1 MSEAPQQHAGNSA
14 KPRLSVT
21 VFSDYICPFCYVG
34 DARLDKLRDD
44 YELDVDW
51 CFFEI
56 HPENPAE
63 GKPVEELGY
72 PPEQWKRMMAN
83 LEQMARD
90 DGLALAPRTFTTNSH
105 SALLLAQATRTLAPQ
120 AFDGLHKRLF
130 ETYFAERQ
138 NIGDRDVLRKIA
150 IECAIRED
158 VVEQAWSDPIYEQH
172 LRDQSWRA
180 AQVGVQGVPAFLFG
194 RYMVAGAVPA
204 QTLVRAAHYVLYE
217 ASDEEDEA

>member
-1 MSEAPQQHAGNSA
+1 MPEAQVHHTGDGD

-21 VFSDYICPFCYVG
+21 VFSDYICPFCYIG
-34 DARLDKLRDD
+34 DARLGKLRDG

-56 HPENPAE
+56 HPDNPAE

-72 PPEQWKRMMAN
+72 PPEQWQRMMAN

-105 SALLLAQATRTLAPQ
+105 SALLLAEATRSLAPE

-130 ETYFAERQ
+130 EAYFAERQ
-138 NIGDRDVLRKIA
+138 NIGDRGVLRKIA
-150 IECAIRED
+150 TECAIPGS
-158 VVEQAWSDPIYEQH
+158 VVEQAWSELSYEQR

-180 AQVGVQGVPAFLFG
+180 AQIGVQGVPAFLFG
-194 RYMVAGAVPA
+194 RHMVSGAVPA
-204 QTLVRAAHYVLYE
+204 ETLFRAAEFSLNE
-217 ASDEEDEA
+217 ASDEESVA

>member
-1 MSEAPQQHAGNSA
+1 MPEAQEHHTGNGA

-34 DARLDKLRDD
+34 DARLDKLRDG

-56 HPENPAE
+56 HPDNPAE

-72 PPEQWKRMMAN
+72 PPEQWQRMMAN

-90 DGLALAPRTFTTNSH
+90 DGLPLATRTFTTNSH
-105 SALLLAQATRTLAPQ
+105 SALLLAEATRRLAPE

-130 ETYFAERQ
+130 EAYFAESQ
-138 NIGDRDVLRKIA
+138 NIGDRNVLQKVAAECGIA
-150 IECAIRED
+150 ED
-158 VVEQAWSDPIYEQH
+158 VVEQAWNDPVYEQR

-180 AQVGVQGVPAFLFG
+180 AQIGVQGVPAFLFG

-204 QTLVRAAHYVLYE
+204 ETLYRAAETVLKE
-217 ASDEEDEA
+217 ASSEEGEA

>member
-1 MSEAPQQHAGNSA
+1 MPEAQEHDDAGGA

-34 DARLDKLRDD
+34 DARLDKLRDA

-56 HPENPAE
+56 HPDNPAE

-72 PPEQWKRMMAN
+72 PPEQWQRMMAN
-83 LEQMARD
+83 LEQMAKV

-105 SALLLAQATRTLAPQ
+105 SAILLAEATRSLAPE
-120 AFDGLHKRLF
+120 AFEALHKRLF
-130 ETYFAERQ
+130 EAYFAERQ

-150 IECAIRED
+150 TECAISEE
-158 VVEQAWSDPIYEQH
+158 VVEQAWGDPMYEQR

-180 AQVGVQGVPAFLFG
+180 AQIGVQGVPAFLFG

-204 QTLVRAAHYVLYE
+204 QTLYQAAEYVLNE
-217 ASDEEDEA
+217 ASSEEGEA